1 MSRVLTL
8 QLPRAGTRLCHWT
21 AAALIVTVSRGAVH
35 WQGPEGRPG
44 RHAET
49 GQMVADQALKRQRL
63 TESLIELTRN
73 RFVKSNAGLARRRA
87 YGPTVHGESICSPR
101 GQGVTVEAEELTS
114 GDDDSDL
121 GFKYTA
127 RRPKRK
133 PVTGNVDEV

>member
-1 MSRVLTL
+1 M
-8 QLPRAGTRLCHWT
+8 PAWPAG
-21 AAALIVTVSRGAVH
+21 
-35 WQGPEGRPG
+35 
-44 RHAET
+44 
-49 GQMVADQALKRQRL
+49 
-63 TESLIELTRN
+63 
-73 RFVKSNAGLARRRA
+73 
-87 YGPTVHGESICSPR
+87 GPTGLPSGESICSPR